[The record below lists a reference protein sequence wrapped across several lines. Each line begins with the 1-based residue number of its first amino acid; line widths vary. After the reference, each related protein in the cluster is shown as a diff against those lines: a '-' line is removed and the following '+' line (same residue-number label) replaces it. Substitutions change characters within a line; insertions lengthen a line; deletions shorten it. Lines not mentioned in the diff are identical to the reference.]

1 MGVNAPKIYLDS
13 CIVIYLVEEHAT
25 YAAQIRRAIAALPD
39 AQFCI
44 SPLVELECLVGPL
57 KLADTNLQTQYG
69 QFFTNLCRLNIPDE
83 VYQAAA
89 KLRATYNIRTPDAIH
104 IAVAQQHGCAQL
116 WTNDNRLAT
125 AASTL
130 VVNVTVSAP

>member
-1 MGVNAPKIYLDS
+1 MGVTVPKIYLDS
-13 CIVIYLVEEHAT
+13 CVVIYLVEEHVT
-25 YAAQIRRAIAALPD
+25 YAVQIRNAISALPQ

-57 KLADTNLQTQYG
+57 KLADTNLQIQYE
-69 QFFTNLCRLNIPDE
+69 QFFTNVCRLNIPDE

-89 KLRATYNIRTPDAIH
+89 KLRATYNLRTPDAIH
-104 IAVAQQHGCAQL
+104 IAVAQQHGCTQL
-116 WTNDNRLAT
+116 WTNDNRLAA

-130 VVNVTVSAP
+130 VVNIAASTP

>member
-1 MGVNAPKIYLDS
+1 MGVAAPKIYLDS
-13 CIVIYLVEEHAT
+13 CVVIHLVEEHAT
-25 YAAQIRRAIAALPD
+25 YAVQIRNAIAAVPE

-57 KLADTNLQTQYG
+57 KLADTNLQTQYE
-69 QFFTNLCRLNIPDE
+69 QFFTNLSRLNIPDE

-89 KLRATYNIRTPDAIH
+89 KLRAIYNLRTPDAIH
-104 IAVAQQHGCAQL
+104 IAVAQQHGCTQF

-125 AASTL
+125 AASTF
-130 VVNVTVSAP
+130 VVNITVSAP